1 MPIFMM
7 TLTRLDLDRTLKE
20 FKQSQV
26 VKFFFKEIIFVVQ
39 PSLAILRRSA
49 DTAILLVTSL
59 SRLHSRNIIAL
70 HILTSSWQVDRY
82 LRGSSC
88 GAAFATEPG
97 TFIIVIITT
106 VIISIITICIDRRPH
121 ESNACHCSR
130 QMCPW
135 TLQVGS

>member
-26 VKFFFKEIIFVVQ
+26 NMNVNTFFRRKHFFIEIIFVAQ

-70 HILTSSWQVDRY
+70 NILT
-82 LRGSSC
+82 
-88 GAAFATEPG
+88 P
-97 TFIIVIITT
+97 
-106 VIISIITICIDRRPH
+106 
-121 ESNACHCSR
+121 
-130 QMCPW
+130 
-135 TLQVGS
+135 